1 MLRTS
6 LVSASGAAPLT
17 TRGSELS
24 PRLSKIWSSSQ
35 ATRSFSTVPSR
46 LAQSGMLGSQN
57 RQGAP
62 PIYFQRSALPA
73 NTIIKFVPQQQAW
86 IVERMGKFNRVLD
99 PGVAILL
106 PVIDRI
112 AYVQSLKETAV
123 EIPSQSAITADN
135 VTLEM
140 DGILYTQVFDP
151 YKARY
156 ESTLR

>member
-6 LVSASGAAPLT
+6 LVSTSGTTSLT
-17 TRGSELS
+17 RQGSAQS
-24 PRLSKIWSSSQ
+24 PRLSKIWSSTQ
-35 ATRSFSTVPSR
+35 PTRSFSTVSSR
-46 LAQSGMLGSQN
+46 LAQSGMMASQN

-62 PIYFQRSALPA
+62 PTYFQRSTLPA

-86 IVERMGKFNRVLD
+86 VVERMGKFNRVLA
-99 PGVAILL
+99 PGVTILL
-106 PVIDRI
+106 PILDRI

-135 VTLEM
+135 VTLEL

-156 ESTLR
+156 ESTL